1 MNPQHTLEQ
10 GTHHPPAALHTR
22 LFAAGP
28 LAPLLLGAVYLL
40 LALLSIYLSRQPGS
54 IATIW
59 YANAVAVAFLLH
71 APSARVTAGLWL
83 AVALACLVANL
94 AWDRDTL
101 LAWLL
106 VLPNL
111 LEIAVATW
119 LLRRAGLARAN
130 LRSPWA
136 LVRLL
141 FLGGLVPQVLG
152 ATVGAWLLHSQRG
165 YQPDHTW
172 LVWFEGSALG
182 SLSLL
187 GLACLCLQLTASQLR
202 AALLD
207 WRFLAL
213 LPLSLAVTLWAMGS
227 TAFAFTFLLL
237 PLLLAAMVLDMV
249 ALCMLTL
256 TLSVCVAAALGK
268 GLFVPPPAQSF
279 WEEGLVYLAF
289 AAALLPAQLLA
300 ASVAAMRDSA
310 QRLAARTRELE
321 DANERLKQFVH
332 IASHDLR
339 EPLNTIAQFGGLL
352 QTELQD
358 DTRPHVP
365 QYLRLMSQAS
375 LRMRRLLDDVLL
387 YARLGGEA
395 AAPASKVELPAL
407 MTEVMDSLAAALSKG
422 QGQIDL
428 GPLPTV
434 QGHASLL
441 SMLFQNLLS
450 NALKFMPQ
458 GRTAHVEVSAREVPG
473 WHVISVRDNGI
484 GIAASDQARL
494 FKPFSRLH
502 PRRVYD
508 GTGLG
513 LTLCQQAV
521 QAHGGRIE
529 LHSSPDAGSCF
540 DVWLPRVPLS

>member
-1 MNPQHTLEQ
+1 MNPAPALEQ
-10 GTHHPPAALHTR
+10 DTHNPAVALHAR
-22 LFAAGP
+22 MLAAWP
-28 LAPLLLGAVYLL
+28 LAPLLLGVLYLL

-71 APSARVTAGLWL
+71 APSARMAACLWL
-83 AVALACLVANL
+83 AVALACLAANL
-94 AWDRDTL
+94 AWDRDSL

-106 VLPNL
+106 VVPNL
-111 LEIAVATW
+111 LEIAVATE
-119 LLRRAGLARAN
+119 LLRRAGLAHAN

-141 FLGGLVPQVLG
+141 FLGGLVPQLLG
-152 ATVGAWLLHSQRG
+152 ATVGAWLLHGQRG
-165 YQPDHTW
+165 FRTDQTW
-172 LVWFEGSALG
+172 LVWFEGSAIG

-187 GLACLCLQLTASQLR
+187 VLACLCLRLTGSQLR
-202 AALLD
+202 AAWLD

-227 TAFAFTFLLL
+227 TAFAFTYLLL

-249 ALCMLTL
+249 ALCLLTL
-256 TLSVCVAAALGK
+256 AMSLCVAAALGK
-268 GLFVPPPAQSF
+268 GLFVPPPVQSF
-279 WEEGLVYLAF
+279 WEDGLVYLAF
-289 AAALLPAQLLA
+289 AAALLTAQLLA
-300 ASVAAMRDSA
+300 ASVAGMRDSA
-310 QRLAARTRELE
+310 DRLAARTRELE
-321 DANERLKQFVH
+321 DANQRLKQFVH

-339 EPLNTIAQFGGLL
+339 EPLNTIAQFGDLL

-358 DTRPHVP
+358 DTRAQVP

-387 YARLGGEA
+387 YARMGGEA
-395 AAPASKVELPAL
+395 AAPATRVDLPTL
-407 MTEVMDSLAAALSKG
+407 VTEVMDSLGAALSKG
-422 QGQIDL
+422 QGRIEL

-458 GRTAHVEVSAREVPG
+458 GRTARVEVSAREVPG

-502 PRRVYD
+502 PRRVYE

-540 DVWLPRVPLS
+540 EVWLPQAPTA